1 VVFVTPN
8 IALFFNSSGFFMDH
22 GRRVM
27 SSILTVKNLSKSFGK
42 VTAVHDLSFEVEQGG
57 ILGIIG
63 PNGAGKTTLFNLI
76 AGEIKPDSG
85 KIAFNGTD
93 VTLTQT
99 YKRCRMGIA
108 RTYQI
113 PRPFVNM
120 TVLENVLVGIV
131 YGGGVGGRRS
141 RARCEEVLKKTG
153 LFSKR
158 NVLTEFLPLLDRK
171 KLELTKAVATNPTLL
186 LIDEVAGGL
195 TESEVEEILEAIH
208 SLRKDG
214 MTILW
219 VEHIMMAMKKGPD
232 RLLVMN
238 FGEKL
243 VYGNPEEVL
252 QSEEVHKIYL
262 GEEED

>member
-1 VVFVTPN
+1 MSCILIVEN
-8 IALFFNSSGFFMDH
+8 I
-22 GRRVM
+22 
-27 SSILTVKNLSKSFGK
+27 SKSFGRL
-42 VTAVHDLSFEVEQGG
+42 TAVHDLSFKVNQGE

-76 AGEIKPDSG
+76 AGEIRPDSG
-85 KIAFNGTD
+85 KIMFNGND
-93 VTLTQT
+93 VTFTQA

-120 TVLENVLVGIV
+120 TVLENVLVGAV
-131 YGGGVGGRRS
+131 YGGGMGTRAS
-141 RARCEEVLKKTG
+141 REKTEEVLKKTG

-158 NVLTEFLPLLDRK
+158 NALAETLPLLDRK
-171 KLELTKAVATNPTLL
+171 RLELTKALATDPVVL

-195 TESEVEEILEAIH
+195 TEPEIEEVLEIIH
-208 SLRKDG
+208 SLKRDK

-238 FGEKL
+238 FGEKIA
-243 VYGNPEEVL
+243 YGYPDEVL
-252 QSEEVHKIYL
+252 DSEEVHKIYL
-262 GEEED
+262 GDDED

>member
-1 VVFVTPN
+1 
-8 IALFFNSSGFFMDH
+8 
-22 GRRVM
+22 M
-27 SSILTVKNLSKSFGK
+27 SCILTVENLSKSFGRLA
-42 VTAVHDLSFEVEQGG
+42 AVHDLSFEVSQDE

-76 AGEIKPDSG
+76 TGEIKPESG
-85 KIAFNGTD
+85 RIMFNGTD
-93 VTLTQT
+93 VTVTHT

-113 PRPFVNM
+113 PRPFGNM
-120 TVLENVLVGIV
+120 TVLENVLVGAV
-131 YGGGVGGRRS
+131 YGGGMGSKAS
-141 RARCEEVLKKTG
+141 RKKCEEVLEKTG

-158 NVLTEFLPLLDRK
+158 NVFAESLPLLDRK
-171 KLELTKAVATNPTLL
+171 RLELTKALATGPTLL

-195 TESEVEEILEAIH
+195 TESEVEEILKIIH
-208 SLRKDG
+208 SLRREG
-214 MTILW
+214 ITILW

-262 GEEED
+262 GDEED

>member
-1 VVFVTPN
+1 MP
-8 IALFFNSSGFFMDH
+8 
-22 GRRVM
+22 
-27 SSILTVKNLSKSFGK
+27 SILTVKNVSKSFGK
-42 VTAVHDLSFEVEQGG
+42 VTAVHDLSFEVEQGR

-85 KIAFNGTD
+85 RITFNGTD
-93 VTLTQT
+93 VTSSQT
-99 YKRCRMGIA
+99 YRRCRMGIA

-120 TVLENVLVGIV
+120 TVLENVLVGAV
-131 YGGGVGGRRS
+131 YGRRVGRR
-141 RARCEEVLKKTG
+141 RARERCEEVLKETG

-158 NVLTEFLPLLDRK
+158 NVLTESLPLLDRK
-171 KLELTKAVATNPTLL
+171 KLELTKALATNPTLL
-186 LIDEVAGGL
+186 LVDEVAGGL
-195 TESEVEEILEAIH
+195 TESEVEEILETIH

-243 VYGNPEEVL
+243 VDGNPEEVL
-252 QSEEVHKIYL
+252 ASEEVHKIYL
-262 GEEED
+262 GDEED

>member
-1 VVFVTPN
+1 MT
-8 IALFFNSSGFFMDH
+8 H
-22 GRRVM
+22 GKAAM
-27 SSILTVKNLSKSFGK
+27 SSILTVEKLSKSFGR
-42 VTAVHDLSFEVEQGG
+42 VAAVHDLSFEVNPGE

-76 AGEIKPDSG
+76 TGEIKPESG
-85 KIAFNGTD
+85 KIMFNGAD
-93 VTLTQT
+93 VTYTHT
-99 YKRCRMGIA
+99 YRRCRIGIA

-120 TVLENVLVGIV
+120 TVLENVLVGAV
-131 YGGGVGGRRS
+131 YGGGMAS
-141 RARCEEVLKKTG
+141 RASRERCEEVLKKTG

-158 NVLTEFLPLLDRK
+158 NAFADSLTLLGRK
-171 KLELTKAVATNPTLL
+171 RLELAKALATGPTLL

-195 TESEVEEILEAIH
+195 TELEVEETLKIIH
-208 SLRKDG
+208 SLRRDG
-214 MTILW
+214 ITILW

-238 FGEKL
+238 FGEKI

-252 QSEEVHKIYL
+252 GSQEVHKIYL
-262 GEEED
+262 GDEED

>member
-1 VVFVTPN
+1 
-8 IALFFNSSGFFMDH
+8 MQ
-22 GRRVM
+22 
-27 SSILTVKNLSKSFGK
+27 SILTVKNVSKSFGK
-42 VTAVHDLSFEVEQGG
+42 VTAVHDLSFEVERGG

-85 KIAFNGTD
+85 KITFNGTD
-93 VTLTQT
+93 VTSTQT
-99 YKRCRMGIA
+99 YRRCRIGIA

-120 TVLENVLVGIV
+120 TVLENVLVGAV
-131 YGGGVGGRRS
+131 YGGGAGRRS
-141 RARCEEVLKKTG
+141 KERCEEVLKRTG

-158 NVLTEFLPLLDRK
+158 NVLTESLPLLDRK
-171 KLELTKAVATNPTLL
+171 KLELTKALATNPTLL

-214 MTILW
+214 ITILW

-232 RLLVMN
+232 YLLVMD

-243 VYGNPEEVL
+243 AYGKPEEVL
-252 QSEEVHKIYL
+252 ESEQVHKIYL
-262 GEEED
+262 GDEED